1 MVHRRYFKPPRH
13 LIKEWPEV
21 FEDLYMDTM
30 PVAYVDVMIL
40 EFTDG
45 RVWEIAIKDQLAKY
59 DSNDVAKKLLE
70 TLHEYK
76 DDVKKIDFKIDVEK
90 LKEDIKSRT
99 DSIL

>member
-1 MVHRRYFKPPRH
+1 
-13 LIKEWPEV
+13 
-21 FEDLYMDTM
+21 M